1 MGSLEGVNPPLE
13 IAPVS
18 SPEPDLPAVRG
29 FALAPH
35 QLHDLRGA
43 GETAAGVGELRY
55 PARSAL
61 VIAGIPGAGKSTA
74 LHTFFGTPAEAD
86 APARSAQGA
95 LVVDSHQSRVRLR
108 RTLGRVPYPL
118 WRPVMHVTH
127 YAAVRAALR
136 DTAGPVVIH
145 DCATYRWS
153 RRMIARWTAA
163 AGRELHVVMLD
174 VAPEVARAGQR
185 ARGRR
190 INPVTFAL
198 HCRRW
203 RRLVADA
210 VRDTAAPGRTTSA
223 VLADR
228 AALNRLRRI
237 VFED

>member
-1 MGSLEGVNPPLE
+1 MR
-13 IAPVS
+13 A
-18 SPEPDLPAVRG
+18 

-35 QLHDLRGA
+35 TLHDLRGD
-43 GETAAGVGELRY
+43 GETCAGVGELRY
-55 PARSAL
+55 PARAAL

-74 LHTFFGTPAEAD
+74 LHTFFGTPPDAD
-86 APARSAQGA
+86 APARAAQGA

-108 RTLGRVPYPL
+108 RRLAWLPYPL
-118 WRPVMHVTH
+118 WRPVMHAAH
-127 YAAVRAALR
+127 YTAVRAALR
-136 DTAGPVVIH
+136 GAGPVVIH
-145 DCATYRWS
+145 DCGTYRWS

-203 RRLVADA
+203 RGLVADA

-223 VLADR
+223 VLTDR
-228 AALNRLRRI
+228 AGLNRLQRI